1 MPENASFWST
11 VFSAP
16 VLVTFIVC
24 AAIFGAAAWLM
35 SAWQRRQRDKLLAD
49 QRTYQEATV
58 QRLPIPSLTIGPG
71 DCEIQARL
79 REQDAISALRERRP
93 PARPA
98 VLLGRTSCWRQAARR
113 GGGAS
118 WRTTTTSYSWG
129 GSCHSLADMT
139 TQMLDRMDEQT
150 RATAQTVQYSRP
162 CRLPPA
168 EEARQM
174 LDRLLADGRLG
185 APSPVADQSE
195 GGEGR
200 AFGPGARSQSAAM
213 VFGGRRQALHA
224 VGSLG

>member
-58 QRLPIPSLTIGPG
+58 QRLLDSVSDDKDQVIA
-71 DCEIQARL
+71 EYEARL
-79 REQDAISALRERRP
+79 RERDAQISALEGNV
-93 PARPA
+93 ARLRDRLSSSGILGLFGGKQRDVVGA
-98 VLLGRTSCWRQAARR
+98 LLLENEQLHELLLEKQEQLR
-113 GGGAS
+113 
-118 WRTTTTSYSWG
+118 
-129 GSCHSLADMT
+129 HSLADMT

-150 RATAQTVQYSRP
+150 RATAQAVRYKQALLSAF
-162 CRLPPA
+162 LQQ

-185 APSPVADQSE
+185 SAQPGAADQSE
-195 GGEGR
+195 GGEG
-200 AFGPGARSQSAAM
+200 Q
-213 VFGGRRQALHA
+213 
-224 VGSLG
+224 

>member
-35 SAWQRRQRDKLLAD
+35 SAWHRRQRDKLLAD

-58 QRLPIPSLTIGPG
+58 QRLLDSVSDDKDQVIA
-71 DCEIQARL
+71 EYEARL
-79 REQDAISALRERRP
+79 RERDAQISALEGNV
-93 PARPA
+93 ARLRDRLSSSGILGLFGGKQRDVVGA
-98 VLLGRTSCWRQAARR
+98 LLLENEQLHELLLEKQEQLR
-113 GGGAS
+113 
-118 WRTTTTSYSWG
+118 
-129 GSCHSLADMT
+129 HSLADMT

-150 RATAQTVQYSRP
+150 RATAQAVRYKQALLSAF
-162 CRLPPA
+162 LQQ

-185 APSPVADQSE
+185 SAQPGAADQSE
-195 GGEGR
+195 GGEG
-200 AFGPGARSQSAAM
+200 Q
-213 VFGGRRQALHA
+213 
-224 VGSLG
+224 